1 MSLSRAFRHA
11 GALPAALLSLA
22 SLAGIAGNA
31 NAQADFPSAIGEQ
44 KTAVI
49 LVNFQDDTSQPI
61 TPAAA
66 NALVFGEVSD
76 FYWEASYEKAF
87 LSGDTYGWFTVAA
100 VSAATCDAQAI
111 AREANAAAAAA
122 GVDLSGYSHVVYQF
136 PYRSVCGW
144 SGANDRGDRGE
155 NRVFV
160 NGARTFKVIAH
171 ELGHRFGLFHSDAL
185 DCGST
190 VLGASCTQNVYADQ
204 ADAMGNRDAHFNA
217 FQKERLGWLNAAGAP
232 ALTTVTASGRY
243 TIETYETRS
252 AGVKALKLLKSVDP
266 ATGQK
271 TWYYFEY
278 RQPVGFDV
286 SLTSA
291 GNLAKGLLIRTGTVA
306 SSGFATSLLLDTTPG
321 SNSVNAYDVMDG
333 ALAVGRSFT
342 DADAGVTITLVSAD
356 STGAVVDVTL
366 GGQAAPQCIRTAPTL
381 ALSGPIAPVA
391 AGTANA
397 YTVTLSNR
405 DSAACGATSF
415 NVASNVPSGWNA
427 SLAATTLSIGAGVS
441 ASTTLTVT
449 SPVTAAAGNYA
460 VGAGT
465 GSGAGS
471 VHTASA
477 SANYSVATASAGTL
491 TETLGTDKTSYVR
504 GESVRMSA
512 RVLKGGAPVSGAS
525 VKFTI
530 SIPGG
535 SATTITAT
543 TASDGYGRATY
554 KLGKG
559 KSAIG
564 AYQLRA
570 DASSAGASATA
581 NAAFDVR

>member
-1 MSLSRAFRHA
+1 MSPSRAFRHA
-11 GALPAALLSLA
+11 GVLPAALLSLA
-22 SLAGIAGNA
+22 SLAGIAGTA
-31 NAQADFPSAIGEQ
+31 NAQATLAPVVGEQ

-76 FYWEASYEKAF
+76 FYWETSYQRTF
-87 LSGDTYGWFTVAA
+87 LSGDTYGWFTVS
-100 VSAATCDAQAI
+100 VSAATCDTPAI

-144 SGANDRGDRGE
+144 SGSNNRGDRGE

-160 NGARTFKVIAH
+160 NGVRTFKVIAH
-171 ELGHRFGLFHSDAL
+171 ELGHRFGLFHSDSL
-185 DCGST
+185 DCGT
-190 VLGASCTQNVYADQ
+190 AVLGASCTQNSYGDQ

-217 FQKERLGWLNAAGAP
+217 FQKERVGWFNAAGAP

-243 TIETYETRS
+243 TIEAYETKS

-271 TWYYFEY
+271 TWYYLEY
-278 RQPVGFDV
+278 RQPIGFDA
-286 SLTSA
+286 SLTDA
-291 GNLAKGLLIRTGTVA
+291 GNLAQGLLIRTGTVA
-306 SSGFATSLLLDTTPG
+306 SGGFATSLLLDATPA

-342 DADAGVTITLVSAD
+342 DADAGVTISLVSAD
-356 STGAVVDVTL
+356 AAGAVVDVNL
-366 GGQAAPQCIRTAPTL
+366 GGQVAQCIRTAPTL
-381 ALSGPIAPVA
+381 ALSGSTAPVA
-391 AGTANA
+391 AGTANT
-397 YTVTLSNR
+397 YTVTVSNR
-405 DSAACGATSF
+405 DSAACAATSF
-415 NVASNVPSGWNA
+415 NLAGNVPAGWNGH
-427 SLAATTLSIGAGVS
+427 LAATSVSIGAGTS

-449 SPVTAAAGNYA
+449 SPVAAAAGNYTVG
-460 VGAGT
+460 VGAA
-465 GSGAGS
+465 SGAGS

-477 SANYSVATASAGTL
+477 SAVYSVAAASAGTL
-491 TETLGTDKTSYVR
+491 TETLGTDKASYVR

-512 RVLKGGAPVSGAS
+512 RVLKDGTPVSGAT

-530 SIPGG
+530 STPGG
-535 SATTITAT
+535 GTTTITAT

-564 AYQLRA
+564 AYQVRA
-570 DASSAGASATA
+570 DASNAGASATA
-581 NAAFDVR
+581 SAAFDVR

>member
-1 MSLSRAFRHA
+1 MSSSRAFRHA

-22 SLAGIAGNA
+22 SLAGIAGTA
-31 NAQADFPSAIGEQ
+31 NAQSTFPAAIGEQ

-66 NALVFGEVSD
+66 NAMVFGEVSD

-87 LSGDTYGWFTVAA
+87 LSGDTYGWFTVPA
-100 VSAATCDAQAI
+100 VSAATCDTQAI
-111 AREANAAAAAA
+111 AREANSAAAAA

-136 PYRSVCGW
+136 PYRSACGW

-185 DCGST
+185 DCGTT
-190 VLGASCTQNVYADQ
+190 VLGASCTQNAYADQ

-217 FQKERLGWLNAAGAP
+217 FQKERLGWFNAAGAP

-271 TWYYFEY
+271 TWYYLEY
-278 RQPVGFDV
+278 RQPVGFDA

-321 SNSVNAYDVMDG
+321 SNSVSAYDVMDG
-333 ALAVGRSFT
+333 ALGVGRSFT
-342 DADAGVTITLVSAD
+342 DADAGATITLVSAD
-356 STGAVVDVTL
+356 ASGAVVDVIL
-366 GGQAAPQCIRTAPTL
+366 GGQTAQCIRTAPTL
-381 ALSGPIAPVA
+381 ALSGPSAPVA

-397 YTVTLSNR
+397 YTVTLSNH
-405 DSAACGATSF
+405 DSAACAATSF
-415 NVASNVPSGWNA
+415 SLASNVPSGWNA
-427 SLAATTLSIGAGVS
+427 SLAATTLSTGAGAS

-460 VGAGT
+460 VGVGA

-477 SANYSVATASAGTL
+477 SASYSVATASAGTL
-491 TETLGTDKTSYVR
+491 TETLGTDKASYLR

-530 SIPGG
+530 SMPGG

-543 TASDGYGRATY
+543 TASDGYARATY

-559 KSAIG
+559 KGAVG
-564 AYQLRA
+564 AYQVRA
-570 DASSAGASATA
+570 DASNAGATATA
-581 NAAFDVR
+581 SAAFDVR